1 MDQAVV
7 RRVLAVAVLAAFHGV
22 AAGQADLTAEIPKL
36 RVSLKDPDAAKRA
49 AAARLLGEIGA
60 PAKEAV
66 PDLADALKDQD
77 SAVRQN
83 AAKALGDIGPSS
95 AAAVGPLVGL
105 LGDQDWQVRRAAAY
119 ALGRT
124 GSPEAEKPLKAARKD
139 TNESVRDAAK
149 AALKQLKHH

>member
-1 MDQAVV
+1 MYQTVA
-7 RRVLAVAVLAAFHGV
+7 RRVLTVAVLAACPGV
-22 AAGQADLTAEIPKL
+22 AAGQSDSMAEVPRL
-36 RVSLKDPDAAKRA
+36 RVSLKDSDAAKRA

-66 PDLADALKDQD
+66 PDLVDALKDPEPV
-77 SAVRQN
+77 VRQN

-95 AAAVGPLVGL
+95 IAAVGPLIGL
-105 LGDQDWQVRRAAAY
+105 LGDHDWQIRRAAAY
-119 ALGRT
+119 ALGRI

-139 TNESVRDAAK
+139 SNESVRDAAK